1 MLKAPGMLIK
11 DALTV
16 NSINKKAVVKEGD
29 SDKQFSPEFEALL
42 KEYES
47 KGAISSR

>member
-1 MLKAPGMLIK
+1 MAVLKTPGMFIK

-16 NSINKKAVVKEGD
+16 DNISKKDEVKKDD

-47 KGAISSR
+47 KTR